1 MKTIRYLSCLACFV
15 AVVSLARCSTEPKA
29 EPRAEPTTHEGF
41 LSNYSRLKPTPD
53 GALRYINPTLSLADY
68 SGFII
73 EPVVVRMHRDAE
85 GGQTDPSHLRRLTT
99 YMRSAII
106 EAIEDRYSVVTR
118 PGPGVARV
126 RVALTDVRQSI
137 RSSSALRTLLEGGRG
152 GAAMEAELVDS
163 RSGRQIAALIE
174 SRMGDRLSFVSQ
186 TAWDDTKAVMDEWA
200 GRLRKRLD
208 EASEPGAR

>member
-15 AVVSLARCSTEPKA
+15 VVVSLARCST

-41 LSNYSRLKPTPD
+41 LGDYSSLQSTPD
-53 GALRYINPTLSLADY
+53 GALRYINPTLPLADY

-73 EPVVVRMHRDAE
+73 DPVVVRMPPDAE
-85 GGQTDPSHLRRLTT
+85 GARMDPSQLRQLTT
-99 YMRSAII
+99 YMRNAII

-118 PGPGVARV
+118 PGTGVARV
-126 RVALTDVRQSI
+126 RVPLTDIRKSI
-137 RSSSALRTLLEGGRG
+137 RSSSVFRTLREEGQG
-152 GAAMEAELVDS
+152 GAARDAELVDS

-186 TAWDDTKAVMDEWA
+186 TAWEDTKAVMDEWA
-200 GRLRKRLD
+200 GRFRKRLD
-208 EASEPGAR
+208 QANEPGAG